1 MSGPRPH
8 RPRVVVTG
16 IGAVA
21 PLGIGVEEVWASAR
35 AGRSCAAPITHFDP
49 ERLET
54 KFACEVR
61 GFEPGDFMDRRT
73 ARRMD
78 RFAQMAVAAG
88 RLALDDAAITVD
100 DRSREG
106 IGAIIGSGIG
116 GLDSFTNQVGVQI
129 ERGPDRISPFFIP
142 LVTTNMA
149 AAHVSMQTGIQGP
162 LSCVST
168 ACATGNHAIGD
179 ALMSIRGGMAEVM
192 LAGGTEAGITE
203 LGIGAFNAMRALSTR
218 NDDPEAGSRP
228 FDLDRDGFVMGEAA
242 AVVVLEERERAL
254 ARNARIYCEV
264 TGFGMTAD
272 AHHMT
277 EPDPS
282 GRQVAR
288 AMSMA
293 IGDAGARPDEVDYV
307 NAHATATPAGDGK
320 EITAIKLALGE
331 ERARAVA
338 VSSTKSMHGHCLGAT
353 GGLEG
358 ALTAL
363 SVHAGLVPPTINL
376 SRVDPE
382 CEGVDHVTGG
392 AREITIRTALSN
404 GFGFGGHN
412 AVVAMSAHEES

>member
-1 MSGPRPH
+1 MSAASPH

-16 IGAVA
+16 IGAVS
-21 PLGIGVEEVWASAR
+21 PLGIGAEEIWASAR
-35 AGRSCAAPITHFDP
+35 AGRSCAAPITGFDP

-54 KFACEVR
+54 RFACEVQ

-88 RLALDDAAITVD
+88 RLALDDASIAVD
-100 DRSREG
+100 EGNREA

-192 LAGGTEAGITE
+192 LAGGTEAGVTE

-228 FDLDRDGFVMGEAA
+228 FDLGRDGFVMGEAA
-242 AVVVLEERERAL
+242 AVIVLEERERAL
-254 ARNARIYCEV
+254 ARGARIYCEV

-277 EPDPS
+277 EPDPT

-293 IGDAGARPDEVDYV
+293 IADSGVAVDEVDYV
-307 NAHATATPAGDGK
+307 NAHATSTPAGDGK

-331 ERARAVA
+331 ERAREVA

-363 SVHAGLVPPTINL
+363 SIRDGVVPPTINL
-376 SRVDPE
+376 TDLDPE
-382 CEGVDHVTGG
+382 CAGVDHVIGG
-392 AREITIRTALSN
+392 PRELEIGTALSN

-412 AVVAMSAHEES
+412 AVVAMSAHGDA

>member
-1 MSGPRPH
+1 MSGPAH

-16 IGAVA
+16 IGAVS
-21 PLGIGVEEVWASAR
+21 PLGIGVQEVWAAAT
-35 AGRSCAAPITHFDP
+35 AGRSCAAPITGFDP
-49 ERLET
+49 ARLET
-54 KFACEVR
+54 TFACEVH

-100 DRSREG
+100 DDSREG

-142 LVTTNMA
+142 LMTTNMA

-179 ALMSIRGGMAEVM
+179 ALMALRGGMADVM
-192 LAGGTEAGITE
+192 LAGGTEAGVTE

-218 NDDPEAGSRP
+218 NDDPGTGSRP
-228 FDLDRDGFVMGEAA
+228 FDAGRDGFVMGEAA
-242 AVVVLEERERAL
+242 AIVVLEEREHAL
-254 ARNARIYCEV
+254 ARGARIYCEV
-264 TGFGMTAD
+264 SGFGMTAD

-293 IGDAGARPDEVDYV
+293 IRDASARPEEVDYV
-307 NAHATATPAGDGK
+307 NAHATSTPAGDGK

-331 ERARAVA
+331 EHARGVA

-363 SVHAGLVPPTINL
+363 SVHAGVVPPTINL
-376 SRVDPE
+376 TEVDPE

-392 AREITIRTALSN
+392 SREVAIRTALSN